1 MAFTQPRARSPTQKH
16 VHQPLGAFTRS
27 RARSPTQEHVH
38 LRACGTG
45 CPVSAPTGGRGRG
58 EGGWSGRSW
67 AGRPTTRRPT
77 AAASHRRRRRR
88 PGGVVPQGP
97 AARQH
102 RSRGPPGRRRRRAN
116 PHPGRRP
123 PSTQP
128 PTTSTTRHARHHADD
143 PPTQPPREAQPGHV
157 THGHR
162 PDNEHRPFSRRTSTV
177 LTSNKYRSHGRAGS
191 GPYQPPPCPYQER
204 PDSQAPGVLGA
215 LVGGLPVPGPPSPA
229 PGSQRAVRLL
239 GLGEP

>member
-1 MAFTQPRARSPTQKH
+1 MAFTQPRARSPTSGHAHPDQS
-16 VHQPLGAFTRS
+16 AFTYLET
-27 RARSPTQEHVH
+27 RSPDSERVH
-38 LRACGTG
+38 LRAH
-45 CPVSAPTGGRGRG
+45 AP
-58 EGGWSGRSW
+58 
-67 AGRPTTRRPT
+67 A

-128 PTTSTTRHARHHADD
+128 PTTSTTRHARHQAED
-143 PPTQPPREAQPGHV
+143 PQPNHPEKHNQDTSPTV
-157 THGHR
+157 TGPTTSTARSH
-162 PDNEHRPFSRRTSTV
+162 DKQVPFSRQTSTV
-177 LTSNKYRSHGRAGS
+177 LTANKYRSHGRAGS

-204 PDSQAPGVLGA
+204 PDSQASPRPA
-215 LVGGLPVPGPPSPA
+215 APGPSAARRRPGATARPPRTAPPPPPAAAGGRRPARRSRPSTRA
-229 PGSQRAVRLL
+229 PRG
-239 GLGEP
+239 G